1 MSTAPAIPA
10 YLDMHVGPEL
20 TVVALPALKLSVS
33 DSETVRIVIE
43 HLLWFHSGGNRTCDP
58 VFCPMFV
65 SFRAIAKVGEIE
77 IPASP
82 TV

>member
-10 YLDMHVGPEL
+10 YSDMHVGPEL

-43 HLLWFHSGGNRTCDP
+43 HLLSFDSGKWKDD
-58 VFCPMFV
+58 VALM
-65 SFRAIAKVGEIE
+65 SFLR
-77 IPASP
+77 SL
-82 TV
+82 